1 MLIACVSS
9 RPDVALQT
17 LASALR
23 YDPLLLQRVVAFT
36 DHAPA
41 DPPPLVVLDMEG
53 SPISLPRSYGSG
65 AVTIT
70 GLADAPAAIGT
81 LGGLTPR
88 AAAAGLHSR
97 LGARHPDGGAVL
109 ELLAPDLPLPPSAV
123 WSTAAQAVRR
133 LRPSTSPSWR
143 GDPRIT
149 TLLPTLE
156 LDALRHLA
164 APACA
169 VCGPPD
175 GAGLLRACYESRLRG
190 ESPRPITTLLDRT
203 PERVALY
210 IDDGAVDQAAIEL
223 LLTAWRAGSAVEL
236 RRLGAGAL
244 PDALSFFLDPERSPL
259 EPWLPTRAALVP
271 AALLLYP
278 ESL

>member
-9 RPDVALQT
+9 RPDVALHT
-17 LASALR
+17 LASALQ
-23 YDPLLLQRVVAFT
+23 YDPLLLQRVVTFV
-36 DHAPA
+36 DQAPA

-53 SPISLPRSYGSG
+53 SPLTLPRSYGSG
-65 AVTIT
+65 AVTIA
-70 GLADAPAAIGT
+70 GIADAPAAIGT
-81 LGGLTPR
+81 LGGLTPS
-88 AAAAGLHSR
+88 AAAPGLHGR

-123 WSTAAQAVRR
+123 WTTAAQAVRR
-133 LRPSTSPSWR
+133 LRPSASSTWR
-143 GDPRIT
+143 GDPRVRAS
-149 TLLPTLE
+149 LPPPD
-156 LDALRHLA
+156 LDAFRHLE

-169 VCGPPD
+169 VCGPLD
-175 GAGLLRACYESRLRG
+175 GAELLRACYESRLRG
-190 ESPRPITTLLDRT
+190 ESARPITTLLDRT

-210 IDDGAVDQAAIEL
+210 IGDGAVDQAAIEL

-236 RRLGAGAL
+236 RRLGAAAL

-259 EPWLPTRAALVP
+259 EPWLPARAALVP